1 MTSRG
6 PRVNERIRSRE
17 VRVISAS
24 GEQIGV
30 FPVQE
35 AMRMAHDQELDLV
48 EVAADARPPVC
59 RILDFGKYKYE
70 QKKKARASA
79 KKGHTN
85 KLKGMRLR
93 PKTDVHD
100 LEVKRGRAR
109 GFIESGDKVQFTV
122 IFRGRELARQD
133 LGTTLLRRV
142 AQMMEDVAKVEKTP
156 HMEGR
161 RMHMILAKK

>member
-1 MTSRG
+1 
-6 PRVNERIRSRE
+6 
-17 VRVISAS
+17 
-24 GEQIGV
+24 
-30 FPVQE
+30 
-35 AMRMAHDQELDLV
+35 MAYDQELDLV
-48 EVAADARPPVC
+48 EVAPDARPPVC

-70 QKKKARASA
+70 QKKKARGSA
-79 KKGHTN
+79 KKGHAN

-100 LEVKRGRAR
+100 LEVKTGRAR

-142 AQMMEDVAKVEKTP
+142 AEMLEDVAKVEKTP

-161 RMHMILAKK
+161 RMHMIVAKK